1 MISKKMEDALNKQ
14 IGMEAFASSAYLAM
28 ASWCDTEGYKGCA
41 SFMYAQAEEER
52 VHMLKIVAYVNEVGG
67 HALVSTIKEPQN
79 SFKSLKE
86 MFEETLG
93 HEQAVTKSINKM
105 VDMALTAKDF
115 ASNNFLQWFVAEQ
128 VEEESQV
135 NGILDL
141 LRLAGKDGR
150 SMLLADREIGRMRS
164 QAAAGEAK

>member
-1 MISKKMEDALNKQ
+1 
-14 IGMEAFASSAYLAM
+14 
-28 ASWCDTEGYKGCA
+28 
-41 SFMYAQAEEER
+41 
-52 VHMLKIVAYVNEVGG
+52 MLKIVAYVNEVGG